1 MTSEGDGH
9 KPQRKDVSILIADD
23 DPGMRSLMSDEL
35 KEEGYRVIQVS
46 DGLEVLHCLS
56 EASPDL
62 IITDLRMPHGGMDV
76 VARIK
81 AVVPQTPVILMTAF
95 GDKETESLAYK
106 WGASAYFNKPVRM
119 ADLKEAVKNL
129 LDSDG
134 QAKPTDGGKD
144 DHGG

>member
-1 MTSEGDGH
+1 VLKDGDSK
-9 KPQRKDVSILIADD
+9 KPKEKDVNILVADD
-23 DPGMRSLMSDEL
+23 DPAMRNLVSDEL
-35 KEEGYRVIQVS
+35 KDEGYRVVQVS
-46 DGLEVLHCLS
+46 DGLEVLHCLR
-56 EASPDL
+56 EVSPDL

-81 AVVPQTPVILMTAF
+81 EVVPKTPVILMTAF

-129 LDSDG
+129 LDNDG
-134 QAKPTDGGKD
+134 HTKPAVG
-144 DHGG
+144 